1 MTIGHIGRAGFPALG
16 LGTVRMAP
24 GEARDFLGGGAA
36 GPHRLA
42 RGAGTRLG
50 LTR

>member
-1 MTIGHIGRAGFPALG
+1 MTFGHIGRAGFPTLG

-36 GPHRLA
+36 WPHRLA
-42 RGAGTRLG
+42 RGAGARLG

>member
-1 MTIGHIGRAGFPALG
+1 MTIRHIGRIAIPTLG

-24 GEARDFLGGGAA
+24 GEARDFRGGGAA
-36 GPHRLA
+36 WPHRLA
-42 RGAGTRLG
+42 RGAGARLG